1 MRSARVHLD
10 DDEGLLWNH
19 FSTDFESSAFLLS
32 GDLFEKINALASG
45 DLAGKPA
52 HNVARDVA
60 WRMETFLRD
69 FVAVVTVAEKSEEK
83 LLVRTPQVTVICAI
97 TELMMMDTDFTL
109 LLLGL
114 RSFTNLIAVITESK
128 PRRIA
133 QGDFDTLMNNQSGD
147 GYCWIF
153 HLATN
158 FLRIALSDPKRL
170 IRTAGSQLVAKLLH
184 LPGGSRSIVR
194 DLAAPILSCYDDNL
208 KTLDTVKSRLRKE
221 AIDCVTA
228 ALLLCPASVF
238 NFYEI
243 VDSVI
248 VPGLKDPK
256 HIVRNAALDCLAV
269 AVKQE
274 SDALIYRVESQL
286 PILNRNNSAK
296 REEKE
301 GEQEELSIHYTA
313 ASLRSI
319 VFQRP
324 LPSLNSQSRLVRPP
338 RLDSTVKMSAVGQ
351 VDCESS
357 SSICERRKPSAGRM
371 HGNLRLPWDPRESVV
386 VVGSATGP
394 SRRCPISLPNLSQ
407 SANATLDRN
416 FNEPRSSGR
425 SPQRS
430 VSNQNPGYQ
439 SLDLDSRAEI
449 RRSLNLSGASYCK
462 DNQGKFIIHLPPAF
476 KRNHPS
482 QSPLLSP
489 LQISGLLS
497 CLLVIA
503 AAEAQMGVAYEGSGT
518 GSARVISSSL
528 AISPSTSE
536 NCVVG
541 NRKLMKTIEPSET
554 QLWKQSM
561 LSHTTQHTLFSIDK
575 SSRCGKISN
584 SPTDC
589 HTLHAGPL
597 RGQHE
602 LAKNMMLP
610 SPDCAFQYPQVDI
623 VGRSMHP
630 FGDFSRT
637 SIKHDGSDADGR
649 NDNGDD
655 YNATNESGRKAEP
668 SSSPESDDD
677 DNTLRTG
684 IEGHAPRGFGR
695 RSSRSRQG
703 DNVKSASLQRER
715 RGDFGDLDS
724 ARNGPQT
731 PTRTPSLQRPPHGV
745 PTRRPPT
752 GPRDGSL
759 QRRTI
764 RQQSPDSA
772 SREATLSR
780 LSQNHP
786 SMNDSGKCRDV
797 TSALNQIESTDWEDK
812 VDGLLSL
819 STLALKHPTAFSNS
833 PDTYSAI
840 IHVVTSE
847 CRNLRSQVSRQAV
860 KTIADLFRGLGRLL
874 DPHVD
879 TCVRVLLAKTGE
891 ASAAFL
897 RGEVAIALSD
907 LVRSVN
913 PNRAL
918 IALFQHGL
926 GHKNAAVRRQCAI
939 QASYLIES
947 LGPSRVLQAAN
958 QRGNLSSWGSMTT
971 VCGGAASTPSLNASA
986 TGVSSASSQ
995 AITERVIVALGKFLL
1010 DSNQETRYYGRRILA
1025 TLQQSPDFERTLT
1038 RYLSGQM
1045 LRAVR
1050 EATDY
1055 LHAKV
1060 IDRFNFST

>member
-1 MRSARVHLD
+1 
-10 DDEGLLWNH
+10 
-19 FSTDFESSAFLLS
+19 
-32 GDLFEKINALASG
+32 
-45 DLAGKPA
+45 
-52 HNVARDVA
+52 
-60 WRMETFLRD
+60 
-69 FVAVVTVAEKSEEK
+69 
-83 LLVRTPQVTVICAI
+83 
-97 TELMMMDTDFTL
+97 MMMDTDFTL

-194 DLAAPILSCYDDNL
+194 
-208 KTLDTVKSRLRKE
+208 
-221 AIDCVTA
+221 
-228 ALLLCPASVF
+228 
-238 NFYEI
+238 
-243 VDSVI
+243 
-248 VPGLKDPK
+248 
-256 HIVRNAALDCLAV
+256 NAALDCLAV

-296 REEKE
+296 REEKG

-449 RRSLNLSGASYCK
+449 RRSLNLSGASY
-462 DNQGKFIIHLPPAF
+462 
-476 KRNHPS
+476 S
-482 QSPLLSP
+482 
-489 LQISGLLS
+489 
-497 CLLVIA
+497 

-541 NRKLMKTIEPSET
+541 NRKLMKTIEPSEASRT
-554 QLWKQSM
+554 RR
-561 LSHTTQHTLFSIDK
+561 K
-575 SSRCGKISN
+575 SSQRRSLRVNTDLDLTNLQLSDQLDTISPNTHRSFNRLNCGSNPCFLTPPSIPSSLSTSRAGLPQHHQSPKFDQSPSCGKISN

-630 FGDFSRT
+630 FRDFSRT

-759 QRRTI
+759 QRRSI

-1055 LHAKV
+1055 LHAKGLGEPPTSV
-1060 IDRFNFST
+1060 VSAICPRTMAASEQVDASLQNRGCSAGSLGGL

>member
-1 MRSARVHLD
+1 
-10 DDEGLLWNH
+10 
-19 FSTDFESSAFLLS
+19 
-32 GDLFEKINALASG
+32 
-45 DLAGKPA
+45 
-52 HNVARDVA
+52 
-60 WRMETFLRD
+60 METFLRD
-69 FVAVVTVAEKSEEK
+69 FVAVVTVAEKSEER

-128 PRRIA
+128 PKRIA
-133 QGDFDTLMNNQSGD
+133 QRDFDTLMNNQSGD

-194 DLAAPILSCYDDNL
+194 
-208 KTLDTVKSRLRKE
+208 
-221 AIDCVTA
+221 
-228 ALLLCPASVF
+228 
-238 NFYEI
+238 
-243 VDSVI
+243 
-248 VPGLKDPK
+248 
-256 HIVRNAALDCLAV
+256 NAALDCLAV

-274 SDALIYRVESQL
+274 SGTLIYRVESQL

-301 GEQEELSIHYTA
+301 GEQEELSIHQTA

-351 VDCESS
+351 FDCESS
-357 SSICERRKPSAGRM
+357 SSIGERRKPSAGRM
-371 HGNLRLPWDPRESVV
+371 HGNLPLPWDPRESVV

-394 SRRCPISLPNLSQ
+394 SRSCPISLPNLSQ
-407 SANATLDRN
+407 SSNATLDRN

-430 VSNQNPGYQ
+430 VSNQNPGNQ
-439 SLDLDSRAEI
+439 SLDLYSRAEI
-449 RRSLNLSGASYCK
+449 RRSLNLSGAFYCK
-462 DNQGKFIIHLPPAF
+462 DNQ
-476 KRNHPS
+476 
-482 QSPLLSP
+482 
-489 LQISGLLS
+489 
-497 CLLVIA
+497 A
-503 AAEAQMGVAYEGSGT
+503 AAEAQMGVAYESSDT
-518 GSARVISSSL
+518 GSAWVIPSSL

-541 NRKLMKTIEPSET
+541 NRKLMKTIEPSEASRT
-554 QLWKQSM
+554 RR
-561 LSHTTQHTLFSIDK
+561 K
-575 SSRCGKISN
+575 SSQRRSLRVNTDLDLTNLQLSDQLDTISPNTHRSFNRLNCGSNPCFLTPPSIPSSLSTSRAGLPQHHQSPKFDQSSSCGKISN

-610 SPDCAFQYPQVDI
+610 SPDCNFQYPQVDV

-637 SIKHDGSDADGR
+637 SIKPDGSDADGR
-649 NDNGDD
+649 NDNGGD

-677 DNTLRTG
+677 DSTLRTG

-703 DNVKSASLQRER
+703 DNVKSASSQRER

-759 QRRTI
+759 QRRSI
-764 RQQSPDSA
+764 RQRSPDSA

-786 SMNDSGKCRDV
+786 SMNDLGKCRDV
-797 TSALNQIESTDWEDK
+797 TSALNQIESADWEDK

-926 GHKNAAVRRQCAI
+926 G
-939 QASYLIES
+939 
-947 LGPSRVLQAAN
+947 RVLQAAN

-1025 TLQQSPDFERTLT
+1025 TLQQSPDFERALT

-1050 EATDY
+1050 EAIDY
-1055 LHAKV
+1055 LHAKGLGEPPTSV
-1060 IDRFNFST
+1060 VSAICPRTMAASEQVDASLQNRGCSAGSLGGL